1 MVASS
6 LDNITVAELT
16 KAASAAVHKGDV
28 MNSGA
33 WNFKARIAVKRISPV
48 VLEIFDG
55 AERPTDTDA
64 AALYDKAN
72 SLLSDFLGLC
82 VDEETEQGALLMDK
96 VMALS
101 VTPLKDDGAA
111 LLKVMRGEDMVMSD
125 AEATALE
132 SDIKKVKISLDAT
145 LVDVQMAAKTIK
157 DVLERMP
164 IERRGQPGRA
174 AELLMGAV
182 PKIA

>member
-1 MVASS
+1 MFSQKKEAKPAITPIPMGKGKDISTTSGPDSSMVASS

-64 AALYDKAN
+64 AA
-72 SLLSDFLGLC
+72 
-82 VDEETEQGALLMDK
+82 
-96 VMALS
+96 
-101 VTPLKDDGAA
+101 
-111 LLKVMRGEDMVMSD
+111 
-125 AEATALE
+125 
-132 SDIKKVKISLDAT
+132 
-145 LVDVQMAAKTIK
+145 
-157 DVLERMP
+157 
-164 IERRGQPGRA
+164 
-174 AELLMGAV
+174 
-182 PKIA
+182 